1 MSTNATRR
9 GLLATVLALGIGLPL
24 AAQHG
29 EPAHGEPAKGHGE
42 PPRAP
47 VQAAAPAGETK
58 PAAEQ
63 KRGAPP
69 APTHAPQPELPPAT
83 ALQFVRA
90 SHAAVLAART
100 AARPLPQPAE
110 RPAGAGRYVCAVVT
124 CADADFDV
132 PTLLGLATRD
142 VLLVR
147 TPAALVSAEVTALL
161 EQQATDERL
170 SLVIVLG
177 HTPCSSQA
185 MRPGV
190 SRAQDAL
197 AARIA
202 HQRRLAEQNRVPFGR
217 SLLQQ
222 QVEALRSASPV
233 LEALCR
239 DDRLRL
245 VAAEVDGRS
254 GELTWHTRTS
264 DELPLA
270 PVR

>member
-1 MSTNATRR
+1 MSTNATLRR
-9 GLLATVLALGIGLPL
+9 LCAGGLALMVSLPL
-24 AAQHG
+24 AAQEH
-29 EPAHGEPAKGHGE
+29 
-42 PPRAP
+42 AP
-47 VQAAAPAGETK
+47 TAAPK

-63 KRGAPP
+63 KRGAP
-69 APTHAPQPELPPAT
+69 ALPTHAPRPELPPLA
-83 ALQFVRA
+83 ALRHVR
-90 SHAAVLAART
+90 HGHQTVLAARD
-100 AARPLPQPAE
+100 AALPLPPPAE

-132 PTLLGLATRD
+132 PTLLGMHSRD

-147 TPAALVSAEVTALL
+147 APAALVSTEVTALL
-161 EQQATDERL
+161 EQQATEQRL

-177 HTPCSSQA
+177 HDHCSSQA

-197 AARIA
+197 AVRIA
-202 HQRRLAEQNRVPFGR
+202 YQRKLAEQTNQPLGK
-217 SLLQQ
+217 SLALR
-222 QVEALRSASPV
+222 QVEDLRSASPL

-239 DDRLRL
+239 DDHLRI
-245 VAAEVDGRS
+245 VAAEVDSKS
-254 GELTWHTRTS
+254 GAITWHTRTS